1 MSEGIYISIKPKPM
15 DKIVKKIKNYEFRNY
30 IPKEKFKFLYV
41 YLPLPECQLKYVI
54 EVGKI
59 VKYPEKLEEYG
70 DGNLE
75 FNEGKK
81 TKYAYQILKVQ
92 ELVKPISLKKLKEE
106 FLFAPPQAFS
116 YSKTYPKLTD
126 YIENAKKV
134 VVE

>member
-15 DKIVKKIKNYEFRNY
+15 DKIVKKIKNYEFMNY

-41 YLPLPECQLKYVI
+41 YVPLLECQLKYVI

-59 VKYPEKLEEYG
+59 VKYPEKLQECG

-81 TKYAYQILKVQ
+81 TNMPIKYLKC
-92 ELVKPISLKKLKEE
+92 K
-106 FLFAPPQAFS
+106 
-116 YSKTYPKLTD
+116 
-126 YIENAKKV
+126 N
-134 VVE
+134 